1 MQVIEPGW
9 MILTPISM
17 GGLRE
22 LQHLEQIARVCY
34 KSEDHI
40 TKDGESAKKLIR
52 SLITSGH
59 HAMLEHGV
67 ISVWF
72 CCDRGI
78 SHELVRH
85 RVASFAQESTRYCN
99 YANDKF
105 GNELTFIQL
114 FFFEDSV
121 RYSLWEQQM
130 KDAEET
136 YLDLI
141 ATGAKP
147 EEARS
152 VLPNSLKTEIVVT
165 ANYREWRHIF
175 ELRCAPNAHPQ
186 MRELML
192 PLLDEFAVRIPVLFG
207 DIKTFVDR
215 AAEIRAMRGL

>member
-105 GNELTFIQL
+105 GNELTFI
-114 FFFEDSV
+114 
-121 RYSLWEQQM
+121 
-130 KDAEET
+130 
-136 YLDLI
+136 
-141 ATGAKP
+141 KP
-147 EEARS
+147 
-152 VLPNSLKTEIVVT
+152 
-165 ANYREWRHIF
+165 Y
-175 ELRCAPNAHPQ
+175 
-186 MRELML
+186 
-192 PLLDEFAVRIPVLFG
+192 
-207 DIKTFVDR
+207 
-215 AAEIRAMRGL
+215 